1 MSKNTENIHSGHR
14 QRLRRQFLDHGLDG
28 LSDVNVLELLLFYA
42 MPQRDTNPIAHRL
55 LDAFGS
61 LAQVLD
67 APVDTLMAQGG
78 LTENSAALFRLVTEA
93 ARRAQISKAT
103 QGTVLSTNRKCAE
116 YLLPFFFGL
125 TEETVYV
132 LALDGK
138 CQVLG
143 CDKLFTGSLNATAIS
158 VRSIVEYALRKGA
171 ISIVLAHNHTS
182 GLAAPSAEDIDVTEQ
197 LAKTLV
203 EVEVLLVDHVVV
215 SGTTYTSMVCE
226 GLYRPPSLY

>member
-1 MSKNTENIHSGHR
+1 M
-14 QRLRRQFLDHGLDG
+14 
-28 LSDVNVLELLLFYA
+28 LELLLFYA